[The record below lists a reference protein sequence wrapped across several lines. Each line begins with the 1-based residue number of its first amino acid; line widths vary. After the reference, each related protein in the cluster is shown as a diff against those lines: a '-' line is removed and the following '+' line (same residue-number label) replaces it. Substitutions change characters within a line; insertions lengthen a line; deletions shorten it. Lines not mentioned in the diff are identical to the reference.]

1 MAKTKIENVNIN
13 TEEGLSLVKDYLSEV
28 SSSFCLAKWLQVTI
42 DLENGVTQSCHHPP
56 RHRIP
61 ENELEKNPSVLHNT
75 MEKKVQRKLM
85 LNNLRPPGCNYCWRV
100 EDSSETT
107 FSDRVTKSAA
117 SWALPYYDEV
127 VKAGAVENIA
137 PRYLEVMFSK
147 KCNLSCTYC
156 APEIS
161 SGVEI
166 EARKFGP
173 VHLLDQDARKATNK
187 SLRDDGEV
195 NPYEVAFWKW
205 FPEIYEK
212 LINFRIT
219 GGEPLLEES
228 TFRSLQYVVDH
239 PNPKLT
245 LAFNS
250 NLCVPKARIDRAIEL
265 TSQIY
270 QRKAVKE
277 VQIFA
282 SVDTYGSQ
290 AEYIRPGLD
299 YQLFISNIER
309 FLSEIPGSTIT
320 LMCTF
325 SLMSVP
331 GFEKLLKEVVRI
343 KHKFP
348 AKEGTRLLLDI
359 AYLRDPNYL
368 NLKTLD
374 QKYYQPLYEAYEFMK
389 ANLLEGD
396 NGGSFLYSEI
406 NKMKF
411 LIDWAL
417 KEADSVSNKEHRQ
430 KNFKIFVDE
439 MDRRKGRSFCE
450 TFPSLKSF
458 YEGL

>member
-1 MAKTKIENVNIN
+1 MSKINIDLIDVN
-13 TEEGLSLVKDYLSEV
+13 TQEGLQKVKDYLSEV

-42 DLENGVTQSCHHPP
+42 DLENGETHSCHHPP
-56 RHRIP
+56 RHKIP
-61 ENELEKNPSVLHNT
+61 EVQLEANPSVLHNT
-75 MEKKVQRKLM
+75 MEKKMQRKLM

-100 EDSSETT
+100 EDSSDST
-107 FSDRVTKSAA
+107 FSDRVTKSAS
-117 SWALPYYDEV
+117 SWALPYYQEV
-127 VKAGAVENIA
+127 VEAGALADIA

-156 APEIS
+156 VPEIS
-161 SGVEI
+161 SGIEI

-173 VHLLDQDARKATNK
+173 VKLLDQEARRPTHK
-187 SLRDDGEV
+187 SLRDNGEE

-205 FPEIYEK
+205 FPQIYEK

-228 TFRSLQYVVDH
+228 TFRSLQYVIDN
-239 PNPKLT
+239 PNPNLT

-265 TSQIY
+265 TKQIY
-270 QRKAVKE
+270 EKKAVKE

-282 SVDTYGSQ
+282 SVDTYGKQ

-299 YQLFISNIER
+299 YQLFIKNIER
-309 FLSEIPGSTIT
+309 FLEEIPDSRIT

-325 SLMSVP
+325 NLMSVP
-331 GFEKLLKEVVRI
+331 GYKKLLEEVIRI
-343 KHKFP
+343 KKKYP
-348 AKEGTRLLLDI
+348 INSGTRLLLDI

-374 QKYYQPLYEAYEFMK
+374 QEYYGPLYEAFEFMK
-389 ANLLEGD
+389 ENVLENNN
-396 NGGSFLYSEI
+396 NGAFLYSEI

-411 LIDWAL
+411 LLDWAL
-417 KEADSVSNKEHRQ
+417 KEADSESGKKIRQ
-430 KNFKIFVDE
+430 KNFKIFIDE
-439 MDRRKGRSFCE
+439 MDRRKGRSFSE
-450 TFPSLKSF
+450 TFPDLVGF
-458 YEGL
+458 YNKL

>member
-1 MAKTKIENVNIN
+1 MSKIDIDSIDVN
-13 TEEGLSLVKDYLSEV
+13 TQEGLQKVKDHLAEV

-42 DLENGVTQSCHHPP
+42 DLENGETHSCHHPP
-56 RHRIP
+56 RHKIP
-61 ENELEKNPSVLHNT
+61 EEQLQTNPSVLHNT
-75 MEKKVQRKLM
+75 MEKKMQRKLM

-100 EDSSETT
+100 EDSSEST
-107 FSDRVTKSAA
+107 FSDRVTKSAS
-117 SWALPYYDEV
+117 SWALPYYQEV
-127 VKAGAVENIA
+127 VEAGALADIA

-156 APEIS
+156 VPEIS
-161 SGVEI
+161 SGIEI

-173 VHLLDQDARKATNK
+173 ISLLDQEARRPTHK
-187 SLRDDGEV
+187 SLRDNGEV

-205 FPEIYEK
+205 FPQIYKK

-228 TFRSLQYVVDH
+228 TFRSLQYVIDH
-239 PNPKLT
+239 PNPELT

-250 NLCVPKARIDRAIEL
+250 NLCVPNARIDRAIDL
-265 TSQIY
+265 VGKIY
-270 QRKAVKE
+270 ENKAVKE

-282 SVDTYGSQ
+282 SVDTFGAQ

-299 YQLFISNIER
+299 YKLFLSNIER
-309 FLSEIPGSTIT
+309 FLSEIPNSTIT

-331 GFEKLLKEVVRI
+331 GFSKLLEDVVTI
-343 KHKFP
+343 KKKYP
-348 AKEGTRLLLDI
+348 AKYGTRLLLDI
-359 AYLRDPNYL
+359 AYLRDPSYL

-374 QKYYQPLYEAYEFMK
+374 QEYYTPLYEAYEYMK
-389 ANLLEGD
+389 EHLSEGN
-396 NGGSFLYSEI
+396 NGGGFQYSEI

-417 KEADSVSNKEHRQ
+417 KEADSVAGKETRQ
-430 KNFKIFVDE
+430 KNFKIFIDE
-439 MDRRKGRSFCE
+439 MDRRKGRSFSQ
-450 TFPSLKSF
+450 TFPSLVEF
-458 YEGL
+458 YKAL